1 MSRPGRQVQ
10 AMRLLVLC
18 GATIVACSN
27 DSTSPRASVASVEIT
42 PAAPGVVIGHTA
54 QLTAIVRDAAGNELA
69 GRSVTW
75 RSEAPT
81 RATVSTTGLVTGL
94 VLGDGVQITA
104 ISEGWSGSAM
114 LSVVLD
120 IAGEWNYTEQVGR
133 TYQGRAV
140 TCSDTGSYQLTQ
152 SVAGIGGTAVW
163 VGECEGPFA
172 ALADEAVAPYL
183 VTEGRLHSAY
193 LDFRVGGCVYG
204 GDVTGP
210 PAPKL
215 SGTLTCGDWTGTWE
229 AVPGG
234 QPVASVTVRSDVQ
247 TVVGG
252 IVQLIAVPR
261 DAAGHVLSRTVRWSS
276 DHPSVATVS
285 DTGLVAALT
294 PGSARISALSE
305 GQTGSAGVTA
315 ELVSFGSVSAGVYHT
330 CGLTTSGAAY
340 CWGWAGNGQLG
351 LGFRPPA
358 HPLGLGQN
366 DRTPLAVAGGHTF
379 TMVSGGLGHS
389 CGVTTAG
396 EAYCWGDNTYG
407 QLGDGSK
414 TRSLAPV
421 SVTGGQ
427 QFASVT
433 AGSYHSCG
441 VTTGNALYCWGNNSQ
456 EQLGDGSHTSSS
468 SPVLVAGDFLFQ
480 AARAGAYHTCGVT
493 TANVAYCWGYD
504 LDGQL
509 GTGSVTFNVPTP
521 VAVAGDHSFAAVATG
536 FSHSCG
542 TATDGAAYCWGQASL
557 LGDESGLDQ
566 YAPVAVAG
574 GITFATAGGSLASGQ
589 ESSCAL
595 TPSSAA
601 YCWGHND
608 AGQLGD
614 GSTTWRSTPNLVLGG
629 LSFASIS
636 TGPFHTCG
644 VTTSAVAYCWGIN
657 ANGQVGA
664 TVLDECVADAT
675 YPCALAPVRVVGTVQ
690 AGASAARVLGRAA
703 RPRTADRAAL
713 LRELEASLRR
723 TPLSPLPLKAP

>member
-1 MSRPGRQVQ
+1 MTTSHSPPGASNPRDSIRPTSLTGGGGTMSRPGRQVQ

-18 GATIVACSN
+18 GATIVACRN

-42 PAAPGVVIGHTA
+42 PATPGVVIGHTA

-94 VLGDGVQITA
+94 VLGDGVQIIAT
-104 ISEGWSGSAM
+104 SEGWSGSAM

-133 TYQGRAV
+133 TYQGRTV
-140 TCSDTGSYQLTQ
+140 TCGDTGSYQLTQ

-183 VTEGRLHSAY
+183 VAEGRLQSAY

-234 QPVASVTVRSDVQ
+234 QPVASVTVRSDV
-247 TVVGG
+247 
-252 IVQLIAVPR
+252 P
-261 DAAGHVLSRTVRWSS
+261 
-276 DHPSVATVS
+276 TVS

-414 TRSLAPV
+414 ARSLAPV
-421 SVTGGQ
+421 RVAGGQ

-433 AGSYHSCG
+433 AGGYHSCG
-441 VTTGNALYCWGNNSQ
+441 VTTGNALYCWGSNSHG
-456 EQLGDGSHTSSS
+456 QLGDGSQTSSS

-480 AARAGAYHTCGVT
+480 VARVGSYHTCGVT

-504 LDGQL
+504 LYGQL
-509 GTGSVTFNVPTP
+509 GTGSVAIFVPTP

-536 FSHSCG
+536 YSHSCG

-614 GSTTWRSTPNLVLGG
+614 GSTMWRSTPNLVLGG

-636 TGPFHTCG
+636 VGVFHACG

-664 TVLDECVADAT
+664 TVPDECVVGDAT
-675 YPCALAPVRVVGTVQ
+675 YPCALAPVRV
-690 AGASAARVLGRAA
+690 
-703 RPRTADRAAL
+703 
-713 LRELEASLRR
+713 
-723 TPLSPLPLKAP
+723 

>member
-1 MSRPGRQVQ
+1 M
-10 AMRLLVLC
+10 
-18 GATIVACSN
+18 
-27 DSTSPRASVASVEIT
+27 
-42 PAAPGVVIGHTA
+42 
-54 QLTAIVRDAAGNELA
+54 
-69 GRSVTW
+69 
-75 RSEAPT
+75 
-81 RATVSTTGLVTGL
+81 
-94 VLGDGVQITA
+94 
-104 ISEGWSGSAM
+104 
-114 LSVVLD
+114 
-120 IAGEWNYTEQVGR
+120 
-133 TYQGRAV
+133 
-140 TCSDTGSYQLTQ
+140 
-152 SVAGIGGTAVW
+152 
-163 VGECEGPFA
+163 
-172 ALADEAVAPYL
+172 
-183 VTEGRLHSAY
+183 
-193 LDFRVGGCVYG
+193 
-204 GDVTGP
+204 
-210 PAPKL
+210 
-215 SGTLTCGDWTGTWE
+215 
-229 AVPGG
+229 
-234 QPVASVTVRSDVQ
+234 
-247 TVVGG
+247 
-252 IVQLIAVPR
+252 
-261 DAAGHVLSRTVRWSS
+261 
-276 DHPSVATVS
+276 
-285 DTGLVAALT
+285 
-294 PGSARISALSE
+294 
-305 GQTGSAGVTA
+305 TA